1 MSDPPAGGPTGGA
14 GLPFALSGVIEG
26 FYGPPWSWEVRAE
39 VMAWCHQRGMGVYLY
54 APKDDPRHRE
64 RWREPYGPEE
74 LAGFDALVAADT
86 LAVGFAISPG
96 LSMDYAA
103 DDDRA
108 ALAAKVD
115 QLVERGVSL
124 VALLLDDIP
133 VRPGLGPDHAELTTW
148 LFEHLDGR
156 ADLVLT
162 PTEYTGTRPTPYL
175 EALAAGTPAEVL
187 IGWTGTTVVCDE
199 ITLAQAEA
207 RAASVGDRPPLVWD
221 NYPVNDGLMS
231 DRLFMGPLR
240 GRDPRLAAVCAGYV
254 ANPMVQG
261 RASRTPLA
269 SVAAYTRGADP
280 EAGWQADL
288 GPLRVFAEACD
299 GEHPRALVA
308 AVLAGDPSPEPL
320 AVLERWL
327 AAAKDAAAPG
337 LDDEVGPWLDQVHR
351 EARVG
356 LAAVNLL
363 RALADPDPGA
373 GPTGEAAVGLAMA
386 WLPLRRAPVSV
397 MGTRGSLRPVMGQ
410 SSSGAWTYRAAAVT
424 EGANAIDDLVRHA
437 LALAAE
443 PARHDHRFGRSLLPR
458 RDDAEPRSAVLRARG
473 RRGRTRGCAPGAPRA
488 WPQPAGR
495 RRAGPR

>member
-54 APKDDPRHRE
+54 VPKDDPRHRE

-162 PTEYTGTRPTPYL
+162 PTEYTGTLTDALPRGPGRGHAGRGAHRVDGHHGGLRP
-175 EALAAGTPAEVL
+175 
-187 IGWTGTTVVCDE
+187 DH
-199 ITLAQAEA
+199 
-207 RAASVGDRPPLVWD
+207 
-221 NYPVNDGLMS
+221 
-231 DRLFMGPLR
+231 R
-240 GRDPRLAAVCAGYV
+240 GR
-254 ANPMVQG
+254 
-261 RASRTPLA
+261 
-269 SVAAYTRGADP
+269 
-280 EAGWQADL
+280 
-288 GPLRVFAEACD
+288 
-299 GEHPRALVA
+299 
-308 AVLAGDPSPEPL
+308 
-320 AVLERWL
+320 
-327 AAAKDAAAPG
+327 
-337 LDDEVGPWLDQVHR
+337 
-351 EARVG
+351 
-356 LAAVNLL
+356 
-363 RALADPDPGA
+363 GA
-373 GPTGEAAVGLAMA
+373 GP
-386 WLPLRRAPVSV
+386 
-397 MGTRGSLRPVMGQ
+397 
-410 SSSGAWTYRAAAVT
+410 
-424 EGANAIDDLVRHA
+424 
-437 LALAAE
+437 
-443 PARHDHRFGRSLLPR
+443 
-458 RDDAEPRSAVLRARG
+458 
-473 RRGRTRGCAPGAPRA
+473 
-488 WPQPAGR
+488 R
-495 RRAGPR
+495 RRAGRSSALPVGQLPGQRRPDERPALHGPPPGP